1 MEREVIA
8 SERRSSSD
16 DEDAATISFGV
27 IDPAAFANSGG
38 PTITERMGKLAV
50 YFRTAGRTALQHGR
64 SVTFC
69 LPLGAATRRTH
80 ISVGSRRARG
90 KFRVFRSLWAIS
102 SLLVGITLFVAPTA
116 AEAFDPHLPNAAP
129 QASEGCC
136 GGDTDQDYT
145 FRGYTAELWDEA
157 PTVSELNCPNQD
169 EACLLKETEQI
180 SRLLRLQE
188 ALLSRAALWRAQ
200 HLENGPVSAGDYQTE

>member
-1 MEREVIA
+1 M
-8 SERRSSSD
+8 
-16 DEDAATISFGV
+16 
-27 IDPAAFANSGG
+27 
-38 PTITERMGKLAV
+38 
-50 YFRTAGRTALQHGR
+50 
-64 SVTFC
+64 
-69 LPLGAATRRTH
+69 
-80 ISVGSRRARG
+80 GSRRARG

-102 SLLVGITLFVAPTA
+102 SLLVSVTLLMAATA
-116 AEAFDPHLPNAAP
+116 AEAFDPHLPKAAP

-136 GGDTDQDYT
+136 GGDMDQDYT

-169 EACLLKETEQI
+169 EACLLKEAEQI